1 MNRIWRSVCG
11 LVKGKERK
19 APVVLYKVYG
29 KGASLQQ
36 ASSGTQEGGPF
47 LNFCSFPEAQAQVK
61 FSCTLTLYNFRGHF
75 ILLLEN
81 NICETMIIETN

>member
-1 MNRIWRSVCG
+1 MT
-11 LVKGKERK
+11 GKERK
-19 APVVLYKVYG
+19 PPVVLYKVYG

-47 LNFCSFPEAQAQVK
+47 LMALFFCSFTGAQAQVK

-81 NICETMIIETN
+81 NTCETMIIETN